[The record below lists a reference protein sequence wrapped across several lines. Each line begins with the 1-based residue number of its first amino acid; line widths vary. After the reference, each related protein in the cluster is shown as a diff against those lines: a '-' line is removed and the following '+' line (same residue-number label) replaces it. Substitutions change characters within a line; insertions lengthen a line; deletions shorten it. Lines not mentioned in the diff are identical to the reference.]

1 MFPTVDTAAARALG
15 DALRRVSYGEDSID
29 ELLGEEAWSTALEDV
44 PVHERRLPQSPVATA
59 IRLFFLELPVS
70 RRDAEQALGRK
81 GVEAL
86 ERTGLAEVGREVSPR
101 VRIAPVDTLLLA
113 SDRLS
118 TDPTEDPPDYVS
130 TYSPTAR
137 ICDLLTP
144 RPEVARA
151 LDVGTGNG
159 VHALLAARHS
169 EHVVATDVNPR
180 ALAFTELNAALSGLD
195 NVECRRGSL
204 FEPVAGE
211 QFDLITCN
219 APFVVSPE
227 RRWTYRDGALDGDE
241 LSEQVIRAGVEHLA
255 EGGLA
260 TLCVSWL
267 GENADA
273 PDEHVVEWVSGSG
286 CDAWILPIDEASPLE
301 HAERWNAHLSG
312 DGAAYG
318 EALDRWTSYLEG
330 LNARVVT
337 EGAVLL
343 HRRNGRNTVRIDE
356 IDEDE
361 LDAGRR
367 TDQEGVRDTCAARWA
382 RSLGPAP
389 ARGRRVARRDK
400 AEPRPREER
409 TRDARGGHLSGDR
422 RLPRRGRDHRSAGRA
437 ADASRAVGSA
447 RRGRRMPRAARARC
461 ARARLSYMRAL
472 SASTP
477 ATNGFVTL

>member
-1 MFPTVDTAAARALG
+1 MVPNVDIAAARALG
-15 DALRRVSYGEDSID
+15 DALRHVAYDEDAIE

-44 PVHERRLPQSPVATA
+44 PVHERRLPQSPLATA

-70 RRDAEQALGRK
+70 RHDAEQALGAK
-81 GVEAL
+81 GVAAL
-86 ERTGLAEVGREVSPR
+86 ERTGLAQVGKDVTPR
-101 VRIAPVDTLLLA
+101 TRIAPVDTLLLA

-118 TDPTEDPPDYVS
+118 TDPTDDPPDYVS

-137 ICDLLTP
+137 LCDLLTP
-144 RPEVARA
+144 RPQVARA

-180 ALAFTELNAALSGLD
+180 ALAFTELNAALSGLE

-227 RRWTYRDGALDGDE
+227 RRWTYRDGSLDGDE
-241 LSEQVIRAGVEHLA
+241 LSERVIRTSVEHLA

-267 GENADA
+267 GEDVDA
-273 PDEHVVEWVSGSG
+273 PDEHVVDWVSGSG
-286 CDAWILPIDEASPLE
+286 CDAWVLPIDEASPLE
-301 HAERWNAHLSG
+301 HAERWNAHLAG

-318 EALDRWTSYLEG
+318 EALDRWTSYFDA

-337 EGAVLL
+337 EGTVLL
-343 HRRNGRNTVRIDE
+343 HRRSGRNTVRIDE

-361 LDAGRR
+361 LDAADAQIRRAFATRAVLDGRDLLDLRLSAVDALRVETQRSRARVTSARVTLEEGTWPVLDVSPAAAEVIGALDGRR
-367 TDQEGVRDTCAARWA
+367 TLREL
-382 RSLGPAP
+382 S
-389 ARGRRVARRDK
+389 ARRD
-400 AEPRPREER
+400 AVAACRELLEL
-409 TRDARGGHLSGDR
+409 G
-422 RLPRRGRDHRSAGRA
+422 
-437 ADASRAVGSA
+437 
-447 RRGRRMPRAARARC
+447 
-461 ARARLSYMRAL
+461 AL
-472 SASTP
+472 E
-477 ATNGFVTL
+477 LR